1 MKMKTTIKSLAL
13 AAVLTLTAGAAMAAE
28 QAMKDCCCKDK
39 DGKMTCCDEMKKDAP
54 QTGPQQPAP
63 EHKH

>member
-1 MKMKTTIKSLAL
+1 MKTLIKSLAL
-13 AAVLTLTAGAAMAAE
+13 AAVLTVSAGAAMAAE

-39 DGKMTCCDEMKKDAP
+39 DGKMTCCDEAKKSETKPGA
-54 QTGPQQPAP
+54 QQQPAP